1 VARVIYAGQKVL
13 RVDLTNN
20 KIDEEELPDS
30 VVEKYVGG
38 KGLVSYLMYREIKP
52 GIDPFSPENKIYMFA
67 GPLNFLYPTFV
78 RTVVASKSPLT
89 GLFCDSY
96 AGGSFAIELRRAGY
110 IGIVIEGK
118 SDKLKCLEVSRE
130 GRKLFECESLRGK
143 TTYEVGD
150 LFREYSVLTIG
161 PAAENRVRFA
171 GVYIDWR
178 RNPVTRPGVA
188 GRGGLGAV
196 LGYKNL
202 KAILL
207 KGWLSFDDLARGV
220 DRGVQRK
227 LVSEYLKIIKEDV
240 LPGVGIGGNLPVFKI
255 SAEAKVLPTKN
266 FQLGTHESW
275 RELSDEAWSK
285 ILTKKLTCPTCPVQC
300 GTTLREGGFATER
313 IEYETVAMNGPN
325 ILVLDR
331 KALMLINS
339 TLNALGMDT
348 ITVGSILA
356 FISELSERGL
366 LREGKVQ
373 WGDVDAYIKI
383 IYDIAYRRGLGD
395 ILAEGL
401 ARAAKALNAEEYALH
416 IKGLEIPAYDPRGVV
431 GMALAYA
438 TADRGGD
445 HLRAWTVGVEVTS
458 KLTLEELVNL
468 TKYLQDRNAAL
479 WTLIACDNIPSN
491 AVKPPDE
498 MISIYIKMLNTLGFN
513 YDEESF
519 LKLGERIYNLTRLF
533 NVREGVG
540 RRDDNLPV
548 RFFKPREDTGWVIMR
563 EDFEKMLDLYYAKR
577 GWDSN
582 GVPLRETLIR
592 LGLQELLA

>member
-1 VARVIYAGQKVL
+1 VIYVGQKIL
-13 RVDLTNN
+13 RVDLSNN
-20 KIDEEELPDS
+20 KIDEEELTDS

-38 KGLVSYLMYREIKP
+38 KGLVSYLMYKEIKP
-52 GIDPFSPENKIYMFA
+52 GINPLSPENKLYVFA
-67 GPLNFLYPTFV
+67 GPLAFLYPTFI

-96 AGGSFAIELRRAGY
+96 AGGSFASELRRAGY
-110 IGIVIEGK
+110 IGLVIEGK
-118 SDKLKCLEVSRE
+118 SDKLECLKIARDE
-130 GRKLFECESLRGK
+130 KKIFECENLRGK
-143 TTYEVGD
+143 TTYEVGEV
-150 LFREYSVLTIG
+150 FRDYSVLTIG
-161 PAAENRVRFA
+161 PAGENRVRFA

-178 RNPVTRPGVA
+178 KNPTTRPGVA

-196 LGYKNL
+196 LGSKNL
-202 KAILL
+202 KAIVL
-207 KGWLSFDDLARGV
+207 KGWLSFEDLAKGV
-220 DRGVQRK
+220 DRSIQRELTSK
-227 LVSEYLKIIKEDV
+227 YLKIIEEDV
-240 LPGVGIGGNLPVFKI
+240 IPGIGIGGNLPVFKI
-255 SAEAKVLPTKN
+255 SAEAKILPTKN
-266 FQLGTHESW
+266 FQLGTHELW

-285 ILTKKLTCPTCPVQC
+285 ILTKKLTCPTCPVRC

-325 ILVLDR
+325 ILILDR
-331 KALMLINS
+331 RALMLINN

-348 ITVGSILA
+348 ITVGNILA

-366 LREGKVQ
+366 LREYRVL
-373 WGDVDAYIKI
+373 WGDVDMYIKI

-401 ARAAKALNAEEYALH
+401 ARAAKVLNAEEYALH
-416 IKGLEIPAYDPRGVV
+416 IKGLELPAYDPRGVV

-445 HLRAWTVGVEVTS
+445 HLRAWTVGAEVTS
-458 KLTLEELVNL
+458 KLMLEELVNL
-468 TKYLQDRNAAL
+468 TKHLQDRNAAL

-491 AVKPPDE
+491 AIRPPDE
-498 MISIYIKMLNTLGFN
+498 MIRVYIKMLNTLGFN
-513 YDEESF
+513 YDDEGF

-533 NVREGVG
+533 NVREGVR
-540 RRDDNLPV
+540 RRDDTLPH
-548 RFFKPREDTGWVIMR
+548 RLHEPREDTGWVITR

-577 GWDSN
+577 GWDSH
-582 GVPLRETLIR
+582 GVPLRETLER